1 MHKEA
6 MNIAL
11 RLVRE
16 NPLMARP
23 RIAAALCLVDK
34 GEWHSALSVLT
45 ELEETDPFDP
55 RVRALANILG
65 RPKRMMRM
73 MSSKLL

>member
-1 MHKEA
+1 MS
-6 MNIAL
+6 
-11 RLVRE
+11 
-16 NPLMARP
+16 RP
-23 RIAAALCLVDK
+23 RIAAALCLIDK

-65 RPKRMMRM
+65 RPKSDDDEDVLEVALTKALTKR
-73 MSSKLL
+73 SKMD

>member
-1 MHKEA
+1 
-6 MNIAL
+6 
-11 RLVRE
+11 
-16 NPLMARP
+16 MARP

-55 RVRALANILG
+55 RVRASEYFG
-65 RPKRMMRM
+65 
-73 MSSKLL
+73 